1 MGRKQTLREAKFAN
15 ARLCPTATGV
25 QGRISPTS
33 PTRAWDGIVGA
44 GVSKSLP
51 PKLFFDLSLFYT
63 RQESLGER
71 YVRYVAMAE
80 RDIYPLGPD
89 QVGIYDPQTGKLKPQ
104 YAAFVD
110 RLRELVAGYRKL
122 DGQAKELKVRLQAL
136 N

>member
-1 MGRKQTLREAKFAN
+1 MLGFQKFAMRSSDHEALSASVSGSN
-15 ARLCPTATGV
+15 SSTAIPTAALKL
-25 QGRISPTS
+25 SF
-33 PTRAWDGIVGA
+33 DG
-44 GVSKSLP
+44 SKPRTLMNLLWQA
-51 PKLFFDLSLFYT
+51 KT
-63 RQESLGER
+63 
-71 YVRYVAMAE
+71 YVAMAE

>member
-1 MGRKQTLREAKFAN
+1 MGRHR
-15 ARLCPTATGV
+15 RHR
-25 QGRISPTS
+25 RIEVAS
-33 PTRAWDGIVGA
+33 AQ
-44 GVSKSLP
+44 
-51 PKLFFDLSLFYT
+51 LFFDLSLFYT

-80 RDIYPLGPD
+80 RDIYPLGTD

-110 RLRELVAGYRKL
+110 RLRELVAGYKKL

-136 N
+136 D